1 MGGRGG
7 MAAVKLDRADKAALS
22 RLLSYTLL
30 FLLVLVGLLAL
41 AVVAGAALHLF
52 LWAAGG

>member
-1 MGGRGG
+1 

-22 RLLSYTLL
+22 RLLSYALL

-41 AVVAGAALHLF
+41 AVVAGAAVHLF